1 MPEEIRG
8 GDAMRSHAFRSIPIS
23 RRDLLKKAALTAGA
37 AALPLA
43 PYRTARAAGP
53 LKPVAMTL
61 DWIYEGPNLGFLV
74 ANDQGYYR
82 DAGLDVTITAG
93 KGSGNTAQLVANK
106 ATQIGFADGY
116 AASNGIAKGMEIKT
130 IASVY
135 RGNPSAIMVLDDS
148 PIKTPKDL
156 EGRTL
161 AMIAGSGQFQQW
173 PAFVKGAGLD
183 AAKIKIVN
191 LTPPSLGPALIS
203 GQVDAIGGYVQ
214 SYVPIIEIRGQKK
227 VRSFWF
233 SDYGVN
239 VVSNGIIAHQDLIKS
254 DPDLFRAFV
263 PASIKGFLY
272 ARQHPDEAAAIVKK
286 YSETIDEAIIKREFE
301 VSWKTWVT
309 PNTKGKPL
317 GWGADA
323 DWASAI
329 DVLKQYGGVTAPLT
343 TSQLFTN
350 DFVPT
355 GDAYVPPQQS

>member
-1 MPEEIRG
+1 MPEEIRR

-254 DPDLFRAFV
+254 DPDLLRAFV

-272 ARQHPDEAAAIVKK
+272 ARQHPDEAATTVKK

-309 PNTKGKPL
+309 SNTKGKPL

-329 DVLKQYGGVTAPLT
+329 EVLKQYGGVTAPLT

-355 GDAYVPPQQS
+355 GAAYVPPQQS

>member
-1 MPEEIRG
+1 
-8 GDAMRSHAFRSIPIS
+8 MRSHAFRSIPMS

-37 AALPLA
+37 AALPFA

-130 IASVY
+130 VASVY

-254 DPDLFRAFV
+254 DPDLLRAFV

-272 ARQHPDEAAAIVKK
+272 ARQHPDEAAATVKK

-309 PNTKGKPL
+309 ANTKGKPL

-329 DVLKQYGGVTAPLT
+329 EVLKQYGGLTVPLT

-355 GDAYVPPQQS
+355 DAAYVPPQQS